1 MGSLYLP
8 VTEAAEDQK
17 LKDVKF
23 KSINLLKVS
32 SKIKKSFVFTVLTNP
47 FQAALL
53 ELEFLKEVDQA
64 GYLYDR
70 AHVHRAVYRRG

>member
-32 SKIKKSFVFTVLTNP
+32 RKDKEELCIYCSDKSLCRLP
-47 FQAALL
+47 C
-53 ELEFLKEVDQA
+53 
-64 GYLYDR
+64 
-70 AHVHRAVYRRG
+70 

>member
-8 VTEAAEDQK
+8 VTEIRELLPEDQK

-32 SKIKKSFVFTVLTNP
+32 RKDKEALCIYCSDKSLFRLP
-47 FQAALL
+47 C
-53 ELEFLKEVDQA
+53 
-64 GYLYDR
+64 
-70 AHVHRAVYRRG
+70 